1 MLGSSVKQHV
11 IHIIIC
17 SYCIGEVGKTG
28 GILNQISK

>member
-11 IHIIIC
+11 IHIC
-17 SYCIGEVGKTG
+17 SYCIGEVGTTG

>member
-11 IHIIIC
+11 HIYIC